1 MIGRVQRNEDGVTI
15 VELAVVLLLMS
26 IIAVILMTFMATMLR
41 TTTRTANSTEAQ
53 KQTALALRP
62 MTANLRGSVTI
73 ATAYPATTSCPAG
86 TYPTGYANC
95 LSVTVM
101 RPIPGQ
107 LSCRRSVYSYGLKSD
122 GVLRED
128 RTDYALVGG
137 SCVVT
142 RNDAGL
148 KLLSNVKNGSQPLF
162 TYFDRFGNQ
171 LDPNASGQT
180 AIPFTDAVTIRVAL
194 NVQYQ
199 SGSPL
204 LSYTSDLALR
214 NNR

>member
-1 MIGRVQRNEDGVTI
+1 MTL
-15 VELAVVLLLMS
+15 VELAVVMLLMS
-26 IIAVILMTFMATMLR
+26 IVAAMLLAFMSSVMR
-41 TTTRTANSTEAQ
+41 TTTRATNDVETQ
-53 KQTALALRP
+53 KLIGLALRP
-62 MTANLRGSVTI
+62 ATENIRGATTI
-73 ATAYPATTSCPAG
+73 ATVYPATSSCSAG
-86 TYPTGYANC
+86 SYPTGYANC

-101 RPIPGQ
+101 RPTAGQ
-107 LSCRRSVYSYGLKSD
+107 LSCRRSVFTYGLKSD
-122 GVLRED
+122 GILRED

-137 SCVVT
+137 TCAVTTSYSGRPLLKKVV
-142 RNDAGL
+142 
-148 KLLSNVKNGSQPLF
+148 NGSQPLF

-180 AIPFTDAVTIRVAL
+180 VIPFTDVVTIRVTL